1 MRQKNPNRTWNLI
14 SFLVLLLA
22 AGSVFLL
29 MRQIYVLKM
38 LPEEIFKLI
47 CGSAVLVI
55 LLLSLLL
62 FTRKPKQG
70 KKARHGKAIIGYLF
84 SALLIAGCLFGIK
97 AVGQVQHTLDSIT
110 NTTKTTVVLEIYVRA
125 DDPAQTLQ
133 DMAGYT
139 LGLPQEVSEADLAP
153 IMEDLEEA
161 LKSQLTTVTCA
172 GPVAQID
179 ALLSGEVDAVILDNA
194 YLSVLEGMEGYSDYA
209 GKIRCLHEKVF
220 EKEVP
225 QVILP
230 QEQEEDRSGFL
241 MYVSGRDS
249 WYGVLSNGRSDVNIL
264 VAVNPE
270 THQVL
275 LLNTPR
281 DYYVVNPASGKGAKD
296 KLTHCS
302 IPGIENSM
310 SALALLYGYSPDY
323 YARINFTGFET
334 LVDAIGGV
342 TIYSEKSFSALGTY
356 INKGEN
362 HLNGQQALNF
372 ARERKN
378 LWGGDNDRGKNQM
391 KLVEGILNQLTAEN
405 LLNNYSQIL
414 QSLEGMFATSM
425 PSEEISELVQ
435 MQIAQMPDWE
445 FFSFAVTGENGTD
458 HCWAAGGYAYVMY
471 PHENMVAKASELLGK
486 VLTGE
491 KLTQEDLVV
500 NP

>member
-1 MRQKNPNRTWNLI
+1 MREKNPNRIWNLI
-14 SFLVLLLA
+14 SFLVLILV
-22 AGSVFLL
+22 AGSVLVL
-29 MRQIYVLKM
+29 MQQIYVLKM
-38 LPEEIFKLI
+38 LPEETFQLI
-47 CGSAVLVI
+47 CGGAVLVI

-70 KKARHGKAIIGYLF
+70 KKTRHGKVIIGYLL
-84 SALLIAGCLFGIK
+84 SALLIACCLFGSK

-110 NTTKTTVVLEIYVRA
+110 NTTKTTVVLEIYVRME
-125 DDPAQTLQ
+125 DPAQSLG
-133 DMAGYT
+133 DMTGYT
-139 LGLPQEVSEADLAP
+139 VGLPQEVSETDLAP
-153 IMEDLEEA
+153 IMEELEEA
-161 LKSQLTTVTCA
+161 LKGRLTTVSCSGTA
-172 GPVAQID
+172 AQID

-220 EKEVP
+220 EKEVA
-225 QVILP
+225 QIVVP
-230 QEQEEDRSGFL
+230 QEDTERSGFL

-275 LLNTPR
+275 LVNTPR
-281 DYYVVNPASGKGAKD
+281 DYYVVNPASGRGAKD

-302 IPGIENSM
+302 IPGVENSM

-425 PSEEISELVQ
+425 PSEKISELVQ

-445 FFSFAVTGENGTD
+445 FFSFAVTGDNGTD

-471 PHENMVAKASELLGK
+471 PHESMVAKASELLGK